1 MSSDSSVEFAEAL
14 SDSER
19 GREGGREGG
28 RQTDRQRKTER
39 EGDRD
44 TTCGSLQPC
53 IGTVMYYIY
62 IYIYIAGVYTY
73 KKHVA
78 LV

>member
-1 MSSDSSVEFAEAL
+1 MHSDSSLEFAEAL

-19 GREGGREGG
+19 GREVGREGG
-28 RQTDRQRKTER
+28 RETDRQRKTER

-44 TTCGSLQPC
+44 TTCWSLQPC

-62 IYIYIAGVYTY
+62 IYIYI
-73 KKHVA
+73 
-78 LV
+78 

>member
-1 MSSDSSVEFAEAL
+1 MRSDSSVEFAEAL

-19 GREGGREGG
+19 GREVGREGG
-28 RQTDRQRKTER
+28 RETDRQRKTER

-62 IYIYIAGVYTY
+62 IYSRRIYTCISMYTY
-73 KKHVA
+73 IYV
-78 LV
+78 

>member
-1 MSSDSSVEFAEAL
+1 MRSDSSVEFAEAL

-19 GREGGREGG
+19 GREVGREGG
-28 RQTDRQRKTER
+28 RETDRQRKTER

-44 TTCGSLQPC
+44 TTCGSPQHC

-62 IYIYIAGVYTY
+62 I
-73 KKHVA
+73 
-78 LV
+78 